1 MQAIKLDVK
10 EYTAAGAAHTS
21 LQIDGQDAGVLYL
34 NKTELSSLVNVLRAG
49 CRESGNIMFEHLEP
63 QEDEF
68 DYDVFAE

>member
-10 EYTAAGAAHTS
+10 EYTAAGSAHTS

-34 NKTELSSLVNVLRAG
+34 NKTELNSLVNVLRAG
-49 CRESGNIMFEHLEP
+49 CRENGNIMFEHLEP